1 MLQAKM
7 YPIELAPR
15 AAAEVQKEVQ
25 CQQFRELLK
34 EKEREIEEL
43 AAAAEGRSHVGGG
56 DHGWGED
63 VNLEVASGEVDLDRV
78 AELEA
83 ALSARGSN
91 YSLMRSHHMTH
102 KTNEERLVREATYFE
117 FTAWS
122 SFQCG
127 KDFYKE
133 STG

>member
-1 MLQAKM
+1 MANYVL
-7 YPIELAPR
+7 
-15 AAAEVQKEVQ
+15 VT
-25 CQQFRELLK
+25 
-34 EKEREIEEL
+34 
-43 AAAAEGRSHVGGG
+43 
-56 DHGWGED
+56 
-63 VNLEVASGEVDLDRV
+63 NLIFFPDLNET
-78 AELEA
+78 ELEA

-117 FTAWS
+117 FTTWS

-133 STG
+133 STRC

>member
-1 MLQAKM
+1 MTK
-7 YPIELAPR
+7 PIELVLR

-43 AAAAEGRSHVGGG
+43 AAAAEGRSNGGG
-56 DHGWGED
+56 QDGWGED

-83 ALSARGSN
+83 ALR
-91 YSLMRSHHMTH
+91 
-102 KTNEERLVREATYFE
+102 EERERHQSEMLALQEE
-117 FTAWS
+117 FGRCPI
-122 SFQCG
+122 Q
-127 KDFYKE
+127 
-133 STG
+133 